1 MLKEL
6 ERKAIQ
12 ADESYIIPVKTNSS
26 QSEIYECVTH
36 FDDLSKVS
44 KDPTP
49 MPWQFQLHM
58 CDVVNDS
65 LIQHDIIYFQHTE
78 KYVSLY

>member
-1 MLKEL
+1 M
-6 ERKAIQ
+6 ERKAIT
-12 ADESYIIPVKTNSS
+12 ADDSYVIPVKTNSS
-26 QSEIYECVTH
+26 ESSIYECVTH
-36 FDDLSKVS
+36 FDDLSKLS
-44 KDPTP
+44 QFDPKP

-78 KYVSLY
+78 KYIIL